1 MHTMTAHADLATPH
15 APAVLDIEASGFGRD
30 SYPIEIGFV
39 TADGAAACTLV
50 RPEAGWTHWDPAAE
64 AVHGIRRDTVL
75 KHGRSAAEVAR
86 WLNSALAGQVVYC
99 DGWAHDYAWLGVLYE
114 AAGQQP
120 SFRLEHVV
128 RLLSAAQAERLGP
141 VRQAAW
147 SAMPGARHRAS
158 SDARLLQQA
167 LASVLAQP
175 LAPVHHA

>member
-1 MHTMTAHADLATPH
+1 MQTMTAHAELAALR

-50 RPEAGWTHWDPAAE
+50 RPEPGWTHWDPAAE
-64 AVHGIRRDTVL
+64 AMHGIRRDTAL

-99 DGWAHDYAWLGVLYE
+99 DGWAHDYAWLGALYE

-120 SFRLEHVV
+120 AFRLEHVV
-128 RLLSAAQAERLGP
+128 RLLSSAQAERLGP
-141 VRQAAW
+141 LRQAAW
-147 SAMPGARHRAS
+147 SAAPGTRHRAS
-158 SDARLLQQA
+158 SDARLLQRA

-175 LAPVHHA
+175 QAPTSRA